1 LFRLSEKRR
10 LKEVLSAT
18 KIQALYHGFITRRKV
33 KLGTTNTTKDATDAN
48 RVGEEKTANDVKRA
62 TEQKA
67 VRESNHIAEMK
78 AAESMRVVDEKSV
91 AEAQRVADE
100 NAAAEPND
108 AAGMIRIGTSL
119 ANLLPAPTNAIT
131 IASSDP
137 VATIADLAPDPGE
150 SSGIDDDSHGL
161 DAWEVSANLGHEPA
175 QVCDVCRRLHRDCFE
190 SHACRHDYQL
200 LQASCVHAGLPRPP
214 ASAAPVSSGPP
225 STVRVRREANEQNFE
240 GRGACV
246 RRDIL
251 GKREFP
257 HHQAGEATA
266 EFVVQ
271 PGGGPRLRGELSQA
285 LAAGDQAGLRACLLY
300 G

>member
-1 LFRLSEKRR
+1 MQTPLQSPERSTRRSEIEKKRQQEKEAEAQRRLEEYTKIQNELFRLSEKRR

-150 SSGIDDDSHGL
+150 SSGVDDDSHGL

-175 QVCDVCRRLHRDCFE
+175 
-190 SHACRHDYQL
+190 
-200 LQASCVHAGLPRPP
+200 QASCVHAGLPRPP

-225 STVRVRREANEQNFE
+225 ST
-240 GRGACV
+240 
-246 RRDIL
+246 
-251 GKREFP
+251 
-257 HHQAGEATA
+257 AGEATA